1 MIRIIVVDDHQ
12 LVRVGTSRLL
22 DDVDGF
28 QVVGQAASGE
38 AAIDLVRD
46 LKPDIVLMDLQM
58 PGIGGLE
65 ATRRCL
71 RVDPELKIVILTIHE
86 QEPYPSNLLKI
97 GAAGYLTK
105 RADVDEMVRAIRKV
119 VLGQRYIASD
129 IAQKLAL
136 DPHKDNDTNPFQC
149 LSSREMQI
157 TLMVIDGNKVPHI
170 SLKLSL
176 SPKTVNSYRYRIFEK
191 LDIHNDVGLTKMAI
205 KYGIITAEAISG

>member
-136 DPHKDNDTNPFQC
+136 DPYKDNDTNPFQC

-157 TLMVIDGNKVPHI
+157 TLMVIDGSKVPYI

>member
-65 ATRRCL
+65 ATRSCL

-136 DPHKDNDTNPFQC
+136 DPYKDNDTNPFQC

>member
-136 DPHKDNDTNPFQC
+136 GPYKDNDTNPFQC

-157 TLMVIDGNKVPHI
+157 TLMVIDGSKVPYI
-170 SLKLSL
+170 SQKLSL

-205 KYGIITAEAISG
+205 KYGIITAEAVSA

>member
-105 RADVDEMVRAIRKV
+105 RADVDEMVRTIRKV

-136 DPHKDNDTNPFQC
+136 DPYKDNDTNPFQC

-191 LDIHNDVGLTKMAI
+191 LDIHNDVSLTKMAI

>member
-12 LVRVGTSRLL
+12 LVRVGTPRLL

-136 DPHKDNDTNPFQC
+136 DPYKDNDTNPFQC

-157 TLMVIDGNKVPHI
+157 TLMVIDGSKVPYI
-170 SLKLSL
+170 SQKLSL

>member
-136 DPHKDNDTNPFQC
+136 DPYKDNDTNPFQC

-157 TLMVIDGNKVPHI
+157 TLMVIDGSKVPYI
-170 SLKLSL
+170 SQKLSL

-191 LDIHNDVGLTKMAI
+191 LDIKNDVELTKLAI
-205 KYGIITAEAISG
+205 QHGLLETESVA

>member
-136 DPHKDNDTNPFQC
+136 DPYKDNDTNPFQC

>member
-136 DPHKDNDTNPFQC
+136 GPYKDNDTNPFQC

>member
-136 DPHKDNDTNPFQC
+136 DPYKDNDTNPFQC
-149 LSSREMQI
+149 LSSREIQI

>member
-136 DPHKDNDTNPFQC
+136 DPYKDNDTNPFQC

-157 TLMVIDGNKVPHI
+157 TLMVIDGSKVPYI
-170 SLKLSL
+170 SQKLSL

-191 LDIHNDVGLTKMAI
+191 LDIHNDVSLTKMAI

>member
-136 DPHKDNDTNPFQC
+136 DPYKNNDTNPFQC

>member
-136 DPHKDNDTNPFQC
+136 DPYKDNDTNPFQC

-157 TLMVIDGNKVPHI
+157 TLMVIDGNKVPYI
-170 SLKLSL
+170 SQKLSL

>member
-136 DPHKDNDTNPFQC
+136 DPYKDNDTNPFQC
-149 LSSREMQI
+149 QSSREMQI
-157 TLMVIDGNKVPHI
+157 TLMVIDGNKLPHI

>member
-136 DPHKDNDTNPFQC
+136 DPYKDNDTNPFQC

-205 KYGIITAEAISG
+205 KYGIITAEAVSA

>member
-136 DPHKDNDTNPFQC
+136 DPYKDNDTNPFQC

-157 TLMVIDGNKVPHI
+157 TLMVIDGSKVPYI
-170 SLKLSL
+170 SQKLSL

>member
-38 AAIDLVRD
+38 AGIDLVRD

-136 DPHKDNDTNPFQC
+136 DPYKDNDTNPFQC

>member
-1 MIRIIVVDDHQ
+1 MIRSIVVDDHQ

-136 DPHKDNDTNPFQC
+136 DPYKDNDTNPFQC

-157 TLMVIDGNKVPHI
+157 TLMVIDGSKVPYI
-170 SLKLSL
+170 SQKLSL

>member
-136 DPHKDNDTNPFQC
+136 DPYKDNDTNPFQC

-157 TLMVIDGNKVPHI
+157 TLMVIDGSKVPSI
-170 SLKLSL
+170 SQKLSL

-205 KYGIITAEAISG
+205 KYGIITAEAVSA

>member
-136 DPHKDNDTNPFQC
+136 DPYKDNDTNPFQC

-157 TLMVIDGNKVPHI
+157 TLMVIDGSKVPSI
-170 SLKLSL
+170 SQKLSL

-205 KYGIITAEAISG
+205 KYGIFTAEAVSA

>member
-136 DPHKDNDTNPFQC
+136 DPYKDNDTNPFQC
-149 LSSREMQI
+149 LSSS
-157 TLMVIDGNKVPHI
+157 T
-170 SLKLSL
+170 S
-176 SPKTVNSYRYRIFEK
+176 F
-191 LDIHNDVGLTKMAI
+191 
-205 KYGIITAEAISG
+205 

>member
-38 AAIDLVRD
+38 AAIGLVRD

-136 DPHKDNDTNPFQC
+136 DPYKDNDTNPFQC

>member
-136 DPHKDNDTNPFQC
+136 DPYKDNDTNPFQC

-157 TLMVIDGNKVPHI
+157 TMMVIDGNKVPHI

-205 KYGIITAEAISG
+205 KYGIITAEAVSA